1 MSVLQEGKKR
11 IMAKRFRVY
20 LNGHIDVYASSKEDA
35 EEAAQENLN
44 KLHQKYNMEIMT
56 TKIHYDFKPEGTI

>member
-1 MSVLQEGKKR
+1 MSVLQEGEKR
-11 IMAKRFRVY
+11 IMAKRYRVY
-20 LNGHIDVYASSKEDA
+20 LSGHIDVYASSKEDA
-35 EEAAQENLN
+35 EEAAQDNLD